1 MRHLGSWLIS
11 VRAVADFRIQRG
23 LVRMRPMLKNLAIA
37 VALVSAFSTT
47 ACSKKSDKPA
57 AKTEEP
63 KPAGLAPGAPGAVG
77 SAGAPVPAAPAVDPG
92 ADPTGAAAAGSAAA
106 APSAPAGTDGT
117 PVVISADKLFAE
129 FADPK
134 ADGMALLDKY
144 KGGATVD
151 GTVTTTAT
159 EESGTM
165 SVFIAA
171 GEGKQL
177 SLGFVDNGAAAKAKG
192 FKKGDKLTATCK
204 VGGVMDNMGQLIECT
219 LK

>member
-1 MRHLGSWLIS
+1 MVLGRLK
-11 VRAVADFRIQRG
+11 VLGVADFRILRG
-23 LVRMRPMLKNLAIA
+23 LARLRAMLKNLAIA
-37 VALVSAFSTT
+37 VALVSAFGTT
-47 ACSKKSDKPA
+47 ACKKSDKPA

-63 KPAGLAPGAPGAVG
+63 KPSGLAPGAPGAVG
-77 SAGAPVPAAPAVDPG
+77 SAGAPVPSAPPVAPG
-92 ADPTGAAAAGSAAA
+92 VDPTGAAAAGSAAA
-106 APSAPAGTDGT
+106 AAPAGAEGA
-117 PVVISADKLFAE
+117 PVVISADKLFTE

-144 KGGATVD
+144 KAGATVD

-192 FKKGDKLTATCK
+192 IKKGDKVTATCK
-204 VGGVMDNMGQLIECT
+204 VGGVMDNMGQLIECS